1 VVTVSLTSIRRIA
14 GARRGWW
21 VLVVVDGVLGVFT
34 VAGYARF
41 TVPLAGVLLVLAAPR
56 GFRTVL
62 AALRRRGVGG
72 APPSS
77 APPPPA
83 RHSRTPSTGQ
93 SRLPAGTVH
102 TRVAAHM
109 VGMKHRPAQTEHTDD
124 TGVSPTRGEQK

>member
-1 VVTVSLTSIRRIA
+1 MNSPHIKYKGSCLILAASRQPVSRTGIRCIV

-21 VLVVVDGVLGVFT
+21 VLVVVDAVLGVFT

-56 GFRTVL
+56 GFRTAL

-72 APPSS
+72 APPSA

-83 RHSRTPSTGQ
+83 RHSKTPST
-93 SRLPAGTVH
+93 REA
-102 TRVAAHM
+102 RV
-109 VGMKHRPAQTEHTDD
+109 TD
-124 TGVSPTRGEQK
+124 E

>member
-1 VVTVSLTSIRRIA
+1 VGHPRCPFSTGAAGRRRLNRFPPARTPKPTWAGGKYQPTIDKVVTVSLTSIRRIA

-56 GFRTVL
+56 GFRTAL

-72 APPSS
+72 APPSA

-83 RHSRTPSTGQ
+83 RHRRTP
-93 SRLPAGTVH
+93 
-102 TRVAAHM
+102 
-109 VGMKHRPAQTEHTDD
+109 
-124 TGVSPTRGEQK
+124 